1 MLPRDVL
8 TAFSVLFILSIIP
21 VDGFLLPLLFPVS
34 IKITIHSSH
43 KPTPAPKPDYYFS
56 SVPVYKEVVVK
67 GSPDFSGAGGYKQ
80 SYGDGHKYSTSYGDG
95 HLKVYSENPP
105 VKQEYGAEP
114 HHTSYAELKF
124 TAGTYKDKD
133 HHNTDKGTEYISHQQ
148 PHYKGTP
155 YQDYEH
161 AEPPKT
167 HYVVEAPKAYKGTNY
182 EGQIPQGHHKGS
194 SYEAQVPQG
203 HYKGSSLSLPQ
214 GHYKGSSHEEQ
225 VPQGHYKGSS
235 KEQHVP
241 QGHYKGSSQEEHV
254 PQGHYKGSSHEEHVP
269 QGHYK
274 GSSQETHVP
283 QGHYKGSSHEEQV
296 PQGHYKGS
304 SQEEQVPQG
313 HYKGSSHEEHVP
325 QGHYKGSTLSLPQ
338 GHYKGSSQEEQVPQG
353 HYKGS
358 SHEEHAPQGHYEGS
372 SYEDQAPQVH
382 YKGTSYEAA
391 PEGYYK
397 ETDYRLPPTQKKRKC
412 KKKKIYPKNHS
423 FIKAVSGYQ
432 ISDHVP
438 PHVQQDIYQ
447 SNQKGHVS
455 HVAIPAQVAPGHT
468 YAEIEAA
475 HQAKHAPKAYDSKE
489 YADLGQQQY
498 QQQSD
503 YSQDYLDDSLP
514 AYKYPPTRYVDR
526 SGLVGEIDP
535 TSYAGYGTSFTEIV
549 MLK

>member
-1 MLPRDVL
+1 MI
-8 TAFSVLFILSIIP
+8 ANKKKKCS
-21 VDGFLLPLLFPVS
+21 
-34 IKITIHSSH
+34 

-105 VKQEYGAEP
+105 VKQEYGA
-114 HHTSYAELKF
+114 
-124 TAGTYKDKD
+124 
-133 HHNTDKGTEYISHQQ
+133 
-148 PHYKGTP
+148 GTP
-155 YQDYEH
+155 YQDHEH

-182 EGQIPQGHHKGS
+182 EGQTPQGHHKGS
-194 SYEAQVPQG
+194 SYETQVPQG
-203 HYKGSSLSLPQ
+203 HYKGSSQ
-214 GHYKGSSHEEQ
+214 EE
-225 VPQGHYKGSS
+225 
-235 KEQHVP
+235 HVP

-254 PQGHYKGSSHEEHVP
+254 PQGHYKGSS
-269 QGHYK
+269 
-274 GSSQETHVP
+274 QEVHVP
-283 QGHYKGSSHEEQV
+283 QGHYKGSSHEE
-296 PQGHYKGS
+296 HI
-304 SQEEQVPQG
+304 
-313 HYKGSSHEEHVP
+313 P
-325 QGHYKGSTLSLPQ
+325 QGHYKGSTLSL
-338 GHYKGSSQEEQVPQG
+338 PQG

-391 PEGYYK
+391 PDGYYK
-397 ETDYRLPPTQKKRKC
+397 ETDYRQPPTQKKRKC
-412 KKKKIYPKNHS
+412 KKKIYPKNHS

-447 SNQKGHVS
+447 SNHKGHVS
-455 HVAIPAQVAPGHT
+455 HVAVPAQVAPGHT
-468 YAEIEAA
+468 YAEISAA

-498 QQQSD
+498 QQQGD

-526 SGLVGEIDP
+526 SGLVGEIEP
-535 TSYAGYGTSFTEIV
+535 TSYAGYGTSFYGDSYAKV
-549 MLK
+549 VYQPKNLKISIRTYSH